1 MERLGANF
9 TDDINDNFYIV
20 LMDTFKRRAKLLVG
34 LNSGAK
40 IISKEW
46 VEDCIQE
53 KELIPKL
60 DDYFLEIAKTD
71 SK

>member
-46 VEDCIQE
+46 VEDCI
-53 KELIPKL
+53 
-60 DDYFLEIAKTD
+60 
-71 SK
+71 